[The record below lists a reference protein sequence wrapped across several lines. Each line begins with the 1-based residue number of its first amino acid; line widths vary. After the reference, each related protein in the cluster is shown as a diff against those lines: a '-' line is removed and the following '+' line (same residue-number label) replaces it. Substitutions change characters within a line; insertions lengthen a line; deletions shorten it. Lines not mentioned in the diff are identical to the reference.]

1 MVALAADLGS
11 LGLAFAPGANIAS
24 AVTGAIGSTARLK
37 ADLGRGTKG
46 AG

>member
-1 MVALAADLGS
+1 MVALIADMTS
-11 LGLAFAPGANIAS
+11 LGLAISPLNVSS

-37 ADLGRGTKG
+37 ADIDRNTKG